1 MLPKLPILTA
11 PPDFVC
17 GQAGELGEH
26 VDLDGGITELNEV
39 SFVHLYLLHHLF
51 YTRDFAVPLDGIKLF
66 P

>member
-1 MLPKLPILTA
+1 MLPKHPLLTA

-26 VDLDGGITELNEV
+26 VDSDGGITELNEV
-39 SFVHLYLLHHLF
+39 SFVHLNLMHHLF
-51 YTRDFAVPLDGIKLF
+51 YTRDLPVPLDGIKLF